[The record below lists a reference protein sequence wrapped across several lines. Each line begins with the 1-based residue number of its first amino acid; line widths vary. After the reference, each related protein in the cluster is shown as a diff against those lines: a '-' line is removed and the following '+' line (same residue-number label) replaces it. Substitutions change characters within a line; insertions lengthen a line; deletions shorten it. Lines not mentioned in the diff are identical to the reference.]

1 MLSPANRFRPANLF
15 RMMVELIFVL
25 LGGFLV
31 WLGLSN
37 RFMFNPRSPSWLG
50 LGAVLVYWGVR
61 AWMKTTRAARTADRI
76 ITRIGGA
83 SLAAIGCV
91 MLGLVFVEFR
101 WVGPILAITGGI
113 LAVRGLAGAVLSLRA
128 D

>member
-1 MLSPANRFRPANLF
+1 MLSPANLL
-15 RMMVELIFVL
+15 RMVTEMIFVL

-31 WLGLSN
+31 WVGLSS
-37 RFMFNPRSPSWLG
+37 RFMFDPRKPAWLG

-61 AWMKTTRAARTADRI
+61 AWMKTTRAARSAERATARV
-76 ITRIGGA
+76 GGA
-83 SLAAIGCV
+83 SLALVGLI

-101 WVGPILAITGGI
+101 WVGTVLATAGGI
-113 LAVRGLAGAVLSLRA
+113 LVLRGLIGAVLSLRA